1 MYDSRKDTLKHRE
14 TVRVFLNSIRYKLYI
29 RGLEHDASK
38 LQSPE
43 KEAFDKVV
51 FKLKDM
57 EYGSKEYKASLQEI
71 KPALVHHNENN
82 THHPEHWED
91 GIIGMNLIDLIEM
104 LADWKAATLRM
115 KNKGNIRKSLEIN
128 KKRFKIPEPLY
139 QVLKNTINEM
149 GW

>member
-29 RGLEHDASK
+29 
-38 LQSPE
+38 
-43 KEAFDKVV
+43 
-51 FKLKDM
+51 
-57 EYGSKEYKASLQEI
+57 QEI